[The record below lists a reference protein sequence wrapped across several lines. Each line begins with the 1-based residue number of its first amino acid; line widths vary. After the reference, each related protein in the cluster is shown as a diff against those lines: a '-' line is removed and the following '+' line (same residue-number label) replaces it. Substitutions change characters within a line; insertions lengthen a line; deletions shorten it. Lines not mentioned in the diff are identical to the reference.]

1 MYNHAPKG
9 YRCPFCQLASGVD
22 LDQDHSLQSD
32 IIYKNKSVM
41 AFIARDQWSN
51 NLGHV
56 LIAPIKHYEN
66 IYDLPDD
73 LIAKI
78 HKLEKRVA
86 LAIKKAYKAG
96 GVSSRQH
103 NEVDGGQ
110 DVWHYHLAIFP
121 RYKNDELY
129 LNIYKRSWVS
139 PKDRKRYALKL
150 KKVLG

>member
-73 LIAKI
+73 LIAKFI
-78 HKLEKRVA
+78 
-86 LAIKKAYKAG
+86 
-96 GVSSRQH
+96 
-103 NEVDGGQ
+103 N
-110 DVWHYHLAIFP
+110 
-121 RYKNDELY
+121 
-129 LNIYKRSWVS
+129 
-139 PKDRKRYALKL
+139 
-150 KKVLG
+150 